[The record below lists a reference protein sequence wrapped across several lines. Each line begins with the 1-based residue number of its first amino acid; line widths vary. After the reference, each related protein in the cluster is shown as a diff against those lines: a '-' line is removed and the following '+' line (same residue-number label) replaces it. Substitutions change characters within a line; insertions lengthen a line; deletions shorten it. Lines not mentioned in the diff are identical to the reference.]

1 MKEKLIY
8 FTLFI
13 QILFSE
19 TYKDRIR
26 IYIDNSVKNFS
37 IDDSG
42 ALSNNDE
49 LNRFFFDHNVN
60 KIEQWL
66 PNARPT
72 DRDGDIYLNRY
83 YIVHFGFDVKSIWEI
98 EDNLSKMSCI
108 DHVESVT
115 VNRPTY
121 TPNDPYWNNQY
132 GLELIQADLAY
143 DLWDIDGGEVPGEME
158 SGEIVVGIVD
168 NSLE

>member
-1 MKEKLIY
+1 MKIKLIY
-8 FTLFI
+8 FSLFI
-13 QILFSE
+13 QTLFSE

-26 IYIDNSVKNFS
+26 IYIDNSVKNFK

-42 ALSNNDE
+42 TLSNNDE
-49 LNRFFFDHNVN
+49 LNRFFLDHKVN

-83 YIVHFGFDVKSIWEI
+83 YIVYFSFDVKSIREI

-108 DHVESVT
+108 GHVEFVT

-143 DLWDIDGGEVPGEME
+143 DLWDIDGGEVDRK
-158 SGEIVVGIVD
+158 SVV
-168 NSLE
+168 